1 MLKITE
7 RDWFSQEENSGVL
20 SLRLLPSHSGIPK
33 EVEAAPQEV
42 GMRRHSGKGLCL
54 RMAQQQQQQHQWCL
68 HKRACATLDWLGAPS
83 CHPTV
88 RGPSSL
94 EKSPPGLVAG
104 GIGEAQIGLG
114 IYVISNACGS

>member
-1 MLKITE
+1 MLKVTV

-20 SLRLLPSHSGIPK
+20 SLRLLPSHSGILE
-33 EVEAAPQEV
+33 EVEAALQEV
-42 GMRRHSGKGLCL
+42 GVGRHVGKGLCL
-54 RMAQQQQQQHQWCL
+54 RMAQQQHQWCL

-94 EKSPPGLVAG
+94 ERSSLGLGAG

-114 IYVISNACGS
+114 IYVTSDACGS